1 MKFKILVL
9 CCLFVNQIY
18 SQTEVSGV
26 VVDAT
31 NQSPLAFANIIFN
44 NQKSKGTISDID
56 GKFKF
61 RTNEDI
67 SKITVSYLGYVTE
80 SFSPKQLKNI
90 RIELTKSEE
99 SLDEVVITNAE
110 NPALAI
116 IRKVIANKAK
126 NNPENLGGFTYKSY
140 NRTVFDSEDKQT
152 QEDSLRIRLQ
162 DSLKKPEFR
171 KAYDTLTKT
180 EKLTKSLDF
189 NIMLME
195 SVTKRKFLP
204 PDLSEEEVIGT
215 RVSGF
220 KNPYF
225 VALATELQPFT
236 FYEPTIDLLDMH
248 FLNPIA
254 DGSMKKYDYVLEES
268 IPVGTD
274 TIHIISFCPKPDK
287 NIEGLKG
294 FLHINS
300 RNYGIQN
307 VVAEPDEDLLM
318 TLKIQQKYQF
328 VNEQYWF
335 PEQLNYDLKLNSSGG
350 AGIFVNGKSYIRDIE
365 LQPDLQKSDFSEVYL
380 KYNEDAPQKDS
391 IFWQENRE
399 EKLSQRDLNTYK
411 VIDSVGKEFKF
422 DKIITLSNK
431 LSQGL
436 IPWGKFDIPIGRLFS
451 YNRYEGFRLGAG
463 IQTNEKLMKNVKIG
477 GYIAYGFEDE
487 TWKFGGHL
495 DFKLNRDQDMF
506 LTLNFQNDVRE
517 IGTSGMTR
525 KSSVLNDLRDV
536 IASDMDRIQR
546 YAIEFVRRD
555 FKYATWLVGLSRTR
569 VSPQY
574 DYLFTNS
581 AGSFGDYYNT
591 EATFGLRYAHRE
603 KIVDNQF
610 QRMSLGTDYPI
621 FNLRYAHGF
630 SGIWDSQFDFNK
642 IEASIHQRFFT
653 KNFGSTTYRL
663 QAGYVDSA
671 LPIGLMFTG
680 EGSNDDDIAIVMPNT
695 FQTMLPYEFLS
706 DRYAHVFLTHD
717 FGSLIFKSGNFK
729 PGIILHH
736 NLGWGDL
743 ANPQQQNYEFNIK
756 DQVFTEVGLELTK
769 ILKIEYLDL
778 YYLGLGVGGFYRY
791 GAYSFDKT
799 SDNFVFKA
807 NLSISFD

>member
-9 CCLFVNQIY
+9 CCLFVNQVY

-31 NQSPLAFANIIFN
+31 NQSPLAFANITFN

-67 SKITVSYLGYVTE
+67 TKITVSYLGYVTE

-99 SLDEVVITNAE
+99 SLDEVIITNAE

-162 DSLKKPEFR
+162 DSLEKPEFR
-171 KAYDTLTKT
+171 KAYDTLTKM

-236 FYEPTIDLLDMH
+236 FYEPTINLLDMH

-268 IPVGTD
+268 IPDGKD
-274 TIHIISFCPKPDK
+274 TIHIISFRPKPGK

-300 RNYGIQN
+300 KNYGIQN

-350 AGIFVNGKSYIRDIE
+350 AGVFVNGKSYIRDIE
-365 LQPDLQKSDFSEVYL
+365 LQPDLKKSDFSEVYL

-399 EKLSQRDLNTYK
+399 ENLSQRDLNTYK
-411 VIDSVGKEFKF
+411 VIDSIGEKFKF
-422 DKIITLSNK
+422 EKILNVSNS
-431 LSQGL
+431 LSQGY
-436 IPWGKFDIPIGRLFS
+436 IPWGKFHLPLNRFFKV
-451 YNRYEGFRLGAG
+451 NRYEGLRIGTGLY
-463 IQTNEKLMKNVKIG
+463 TNDSLMENIKIG
-477 GYIAYGFEDE
+477 GYVGFGFKDSD
-487 TWKFGGHL
+487 WKFGG
-495 DFKLNRDQDMF
+495 DVEFKLNRDREQF
-506 LTLNFQNDVRE
+506 IKFKYRNDIRE
-517 IGTSGMTR
+517 VGASGMQR
-525 KSSVLNDLRDV
+525 NIRSGQDLRDV
-536 IASDMDRIQR
+536 IASEMDKIQSFGIQYGQR
-546 YAIEFVRRD
+546 S
-555 FKYATWLVGLSRTR
+555 FKYATWTLSLNRER
-569 VSPQY
+569 MSPQY
-574 DYLFTNS
+574 DYQFQMNNNAFS
-581 AGSFGDYYNT
+581 KFYNT
-591 EATFGLRYAHRE
+591 EASLDFRYAHRE
-603 KIVDNQF
+603 KIVENPY
-610 QRMSLGTDYPI
+610 QRLSLGTDYPI
-621 FNLRYAHGF
+621 LNLRYARGISGF
-630 SGIWDSQFDFNK
+630 WDSQFEYNK
-642 IEASIHQRFFT
+642 IEGSIHQKFYT
-653 KNFGSTTYRL
+653 KNLGSTSYKL
-663 QAGYVDSA
+663 QAGFIDSA
-671 LPIGLMFTG
+671 LPIGLLFTG
-680 EGSNDDDIAIVMPNT
+680 EGSNDDDIAIVMANT
-695 FQTMLPYEFLS
+695 FQTMLPYEFVS
-706 DRYAHVFLTHD
+706 DRYAHLFLTHD
-717 FGSLIFKSGNFK
+717 FGSLIFKTGNFN

-736 NLGWGDL
+736 NLAWGDL
-743 ANPQQQNYEFNIK
+743 KYDTNQPVGKLENN
-756 DQVFTEVGLELTK
+756 QVFTEAGLEITK
-769 ILKIEYLDL
+769 ILKWEYLDL
-778 YYLGLGVGGFYRY
+778 YNLGLGVGGFYRY
-791 GAYSFDKT
+791 GAYSLDKT

-807 NLSISFD
+807 NFSISFD